1 MPRQINTEALLKYV
15 DSVGNVTQGHR
26 SHIKRMSA
34 MHDTP
39 DMRRLSAKLDDP
51 EIERIYN
58 EGVELCGLEGLDE
71 SQFLLVDLKE
81 VKVDLGKDII
91 AYDYEA
97 RKIMVED
104 VEESLLECISFA
116 RLDWTWDFMWSYHL
130 WPVSKF
136 ADDCLRLYG
145 LIRGPRPRGLH
156 ARPFQYVLNYERK
169 RRIRK
174 WETKISRA
182 AIRGDDIQVKEL
194 SKCPEVISRTKA
206 PRLVTSD

>member
-1 MPRQINTEALLKYV
+1 MAGRNLDALLKYV
-15 DSVGNVTQGHR
+15 ESVGSITQSHR

-34 MHDTP
+34 LHHTP
-39 DMRRLSAKLDDP
+39 DMRRLSAKLLDP
-51 EIERIYN
+51 NIKGIY
-58 EGVELCGLEGLDE
+58 EQGVSLVGKEGLDE
-71 SQFLLVDLKE
+71 KLFSGINLKE

-104 VEESLLECISFA
+104 VEESLLECISFD

-136 ADDCLRLYG
+136 SDDCLRLYG

-182 AIRGDDIQVKEL
+182 AIRGDDTQVKVL
-194 SKCPEVISRTKA
+194 SECPEVISRTKA